1 MFQQHGKKLCYM
13 LQQKDDSELFSQV
26 KLGVEEHYSIC
37 CCWFHVH
44 VCSFIGIIIIIILSP
59 WHTLIKNSVRQ
70 VQLQNFDTSIFVNL

>member
-1 MFQQHGKKLCYM
+1 M
-13 LQQKDDSELFSQV
+13 LQRKDDSELFFQV
-26 KLGVEEHYSIC
+26 KLGVEEHYPIC

-70 VQLQNFDTSIFVNL
+70 VQLQNFDTSIFVHL